1 MKQVQQW
8 ILAALLT
15 GSLLTGCSVSPA
27 KAAAPVSVPSVTQAQ
42 VPVTPKA
49 LVPVYGNQLQDGSY
63 PIKVSSSSS
72 MFRVIDAQLT
82 VAQGAM
88 TAVLTLSGDG
98 YEKLFL
104 GTGQDAQTATE
115 DRFSKFVPDA
125 NGKYTY
131 TVAVSALDQEID
143 CAAFSIKKQAWYDRV
158 LIFESASLPQTAL
171 RSSAAD
177 QPASGHLPTTGQLPA
192 EGQYTIGVTLEGGSG
207 RASVESPARLSV
219 SGKQATATIIWSS
232 PNYDYMLVGGKK
244 YLPVNTAGNSTF
256 EIPVTLDEKLA
267 VIADTTAMGKPREV
281 EYTLFFDSASL
292 KK

>member
-42 VPVTPKA
+42 VPVTTKA

-115 DRFSKFVPDA
+115 DRFSKFVPDV

-177 QPASGHLPTTGQLPA
+177 QPASGQLPTTGQLPA

-219 SGKQATATIIWSS
+219 SGKQATATIVWSS

-267 VIADTTAMGKPREV
+267 VIADTTAMGKPQEV

>member
-1 MKQVQQW
+1 RCEMKQVQQW

-42 VPVTPKA
+42 VPVTTKA

-115 DRFSKFVPDA
+115 
-125 NGKYTY
+125 
-131 TVAVSALDQEID
+131 
-143 CAAFSIKKQAWYDRV
+143 
-158 LIFESASLPQTAL
+158 
-171 RSSAAD
+171 
-177 QPASGHLPTTGQLPA
+177 
-192 EGQYTIGVTLEGGSG
+192 
-207 RASVESPARLSV
+207 
-219 SGKQATATIIWSS
+219 
-232 PNYDYMLVGGKK
+232 
-244 YLPVNTAGNSTF
+244 
-256 EIPVTLDEKLA
+256 
-267 VIADTTAMGKPREV
+267 
-281 EYTLFFDSASL
+281 
-292 KK
+292 